1 MKMVLA
7 IVQADDAN
15 KVTQALNE
23 AGHRVTRIATQ
34 GAWLRRE
41 NSTLLI
47 GVDDVQVN
55 NVLRVLRGAAQRRMA
70 YINVPGE
77 VMGMFNPQPLEVE
90 VGGATV
96 FVLNVERFE
105 RLQPVDAQAEQSLT
119 RAYLDSP
126 PRT

>member
-1 MKMVLA
+1 MKMILA
-7 IVQADDAN
+7 VVQADDAS
-15 KVTQALNE
+15 KVVQALND

-41 NSTLLI
+41 NATLLI
-47 GVDDVQVN
+47 GVQDNEVDH
-55 NVLRVLRGAAQRRMA
+55 VLRVLKRTAQRRTS

-77 VMGMFNPQPLEVE
+77 VAGMFNPQPLEVE

-105 RLQPVDAQAEQSLT
+105 RLDGE
-119 RAYLDSP
+119 
-126 PRT
+126 